1 MTAQDSLEILRKQ
14 RLSRPVAPHLT
25 IYQPQV
31 TWVLSGLNRLTGVT
45 LSGALYVFG
54 LAYLAAPVLGWN
66 LTSAAMAASFAKW
79 PVFLK
84 VFAKMGLALPF
95 TFHSF
100 NGLRHLAWDTGSNLT
115 NRQVW
120 ITGWTVVGVSIV
132 SALGLAAFF

>member
-1 MTAQDSLEILRKQ
+1 LTAQDSLEILKKQ

-31 TWVLSGLNRLTGVT
+31 TWILSGLNRLTGVT

-66 LTSAAMAASFAKW
+66 MTSTAMAVGFAKW
-79 PVFLK
+79 PLILK
-84 VFAKMGLALPF
+84 GLAKMGLALPF

-100 NGLRHLAWDTGSNLT
+100 NALRHLAWDTGSQLT
-115 NRQVW
+115 NRKVQVS
-120 ITGWTVVGVSIV
+120 GWTVVAVSIA
-132 SALGLAAFF
+132 SALGIAVFL